1 MSLHR
6 LIYHSRQSPEVVK
19 DLDVEVRKIIQVSI
33 ANNRATDVTGLLV
46 TVQGYFLQVLEGSPK
61 AVQTAYGR
69 ILSDP
74 RHVDA
79 VVISAAAAD
88 RRLFSDWNM
97 CARAIAPSDQAILDV
112 IDSKGAFDPRQ
123 LRPES
128 ALRLLTTVA
137 SIQRRT
143 ALSALAS

>member
-33 ANNRATDVTGLLV
+33 ANNRAADLTGLLA
-46 TVQGYFLQVLEGSPK
+46 TVQGSFVQVLEGSSK

-69 ILSDP
+69 ILNDP
-74 RHVDA
+74 RHADA
-79 VVISAAAAD
+79 VVISAGPAE

-97 CARAIAPSDQAILDV
+97 CARAIAPSDKAILDV
-112 IDSKGAFDPRQ
+112 IDTKGAFDPRQ

-137 SIQRRT
+137 NIQRRT